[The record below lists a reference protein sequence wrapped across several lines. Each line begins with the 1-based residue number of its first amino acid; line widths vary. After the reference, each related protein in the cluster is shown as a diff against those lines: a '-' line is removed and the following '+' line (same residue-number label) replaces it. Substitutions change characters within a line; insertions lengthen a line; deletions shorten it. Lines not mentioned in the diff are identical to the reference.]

1 MKGGDGK
8 FELRMKNMWQGGG
21 VGVGGTRRLNQ
32 ARQKQRET
40 TDREKGGDEWICQ
53 RDEED
58 KNRRTGQEGG
68 RGREREREGRER
80 ENRGEPKCFR
90 TVEAREREKYRAY

>member
-1 MKGGDGK
+1 MAGRRG
-8 FELRMKNMWQGGG
+8 GGG
-21 VGVGGTRRLNQ
+21 VDEATKSS
-32 ARQKQRET
+32 ATETERET

-68 RGREREREGRER
+68 RGRERER
-80 ENRGEPKCFR
+80 GEPKCFR
-90 TVEAREREKYRAY
+90 TVEA